1 MKDIG
6 VLGDLPSSKSTVDVF
21 LPVQL
26 KKGGFICGRLNFSCI
41 INDNNIETPGKPT
54 SNILF

>member
-26 KKGGFICGRLNFSCI
+26 KKGGFIYGRLNFVC
-41 INDNNIETPGKPT
+41 INDNNIETPGKST
-54 SNILF
+54 SKLLF